1 MPLQVSP
8 RNQWAGP
15 IRDLPLPSFKG
26 VILNSTISSMSSP
39 EPVPGEVTRLLASM
53 KEGDADAANRLLP
66 LVYDELRRLAA
77 SYMRRE
83 RPDHTLQ
90 ATALVNEAFVK
101 MVGKDATAFESRS
114 HFFGV
119 AAGIMRHILVDHARS
134 RRANKRGGSAKRLQL
149 DEALVFSDQQ
159 SDQLLAVDEALER
172 LAKLSPRQAKI
183 VELRF
188 FTGLSIPE
196 TAKIL
201 EIAPRT
207 VVREWTVAQAWL
219 QRELN
224 G

>member
-1 MPLQVSP
+1 ML
-8 RNQWAGP
+8 
-15 IRDLPLPSFKG
+15 F
-26 VILNSTISSMSSP
+26 STTSTMSSP
-39 EPVPGEVTRLLASM
+39 KPAPGEVTRLLASL
-53 KEGDADAANRLLP
+53 KQGDQDAANRLLP
-66 LVYDELRRLAA
+66 LVYDELRQLAA

-90 ATALVNEAFVK
+90 ATALVNEAFVR
-101 MVGKDATAFESRS
+101 MVGKDATAFDSRS

-119 AAGIMRHILVDHARS
+119 AAGVMRHILVDHARS
-134 RRANKRGGSAKRLQL
+134 RAANKRGGSAKRLPL
-149 DEALVFSDQQ
+149 DEALVFSDQE
-159 SDQLLAVDEALER
+159 SDQLLALDEALDK

-183 VELRF
+183 IELRF

-196 TAKIL
+196 TASIL
-201 EIAPRT
+201 GVARRT